1 MEHYP
6 QLIVE
11 LSAIRQN
18 AAAVSALCRAHGVR
32 LCGVIKGAGGDLRA
46 AKAMWEGGCTQLASS
61 RLDQL
66 RALRESLPQ
75 AETLLIRMPQ
85 LWEVREVVRLCD
97 ASLNT
102 EERTL
107 LELNAA
113 AGDAGVTHGVI
124 LMYELGDLREGAADL
139 PQLLKLALLCE
150 GAPHLHLLGIG
161 ASLGDIYAVAPDRD
175 NLGELCRAA
184 RAVEEVIGRPLEV
197 VSGGSTSTL
206 PLLLRGELPGGISHL
221 RVGEAILTGRDLAL
235 FWGGAIPGTRED
247 TLTLRAQVIESNVK
261 PDRPWGAAGPN
272 GFGETVARPGGE
284 SHPRRRAIL
293 ALGRQDVGDAGQL
306 LPLDPG
312 VTVIAAS
319 SDHLIVDT
327 EGCEKQVAVGDIL
340 SFRMQY
346 QGMLY
351 AFLSRDVEKVYRP

>member
-6 QLIVE
+6 QLIVD
-11 LSAIRQN
+11 SAAIRQN
-18 AAAVSALCRAHGVR
+18 AAAVAALCTQHGVR
-32 LCGVIKGAGGDLRA
+32 LCGVIKGAGGDPRA
-46 AKAMWEGGCTQLASS
+46 ASAMWEGGCTQLASS

-66 RALRESLPQ
+66 RAVREVLPQ

-85 LWEVREVVRLCD
+85 LWEAPQVVRLCD
-97 ASLNT
+97 ASVNT
-102 EERTL
+102 EQRTL

-113 AGDAGVTHGVI
+113 AGAAGVTHGVI
-124 LMYELGDLREGAADL
+124 LMYEVGDLREGAAGL
-139 PQLLKLALLCE
+139 PQLLELAALSERL
-150 GAPHLHLLGIG
+150 PHLHLLGVG
-161 ASLGDIYAVAPDRD
+161 CTLGDICAVVPDRD

-197 VSGGSTSTL
+197 VSGGSTTTL
-206 PLLLRGELPGGISHL
+206 PLLLRGELPGGINHL

-247 TLTLRAQVIESNVK
+247 TLTLRAQVIETNVK
-261 PDRPWGAAGPN
+261 PDRPWGVLGPN
-272 GFGETVARPGGE
+272 GFGETVVRPAGE
-284 SHPRRRAIL
+284 SHLRRRAIL
-293 ALGRQDVGDAGQL
+293 ALGRQDVGDVSQL

-312 VTVIAAS
+312 VRVIAAS

-327 EGCEKQVAVGDIL
+327 EDCEAPVAVGEIL

-351 AFLSRDVEKVYRP
+351 AFLSRDVEKIWLP